1 MDQIR
6 TRKDTRNP
14 VKEGLTPKQKK
25 LYDVIKDF
33 IAANNYSPSYEE
45 LKQLLG
51 SRSKGHIHALIH
63 QLIRRHWVG
72 KRNGANRSLFIL

>member
-1 MDQIR
+1 MDTQ
-6 TRKDTRNP
+6 TQKEWKTND
-14 VKEGLTPKQKK
+14 KEGLTPKQKK

-33 IAANNYSPSYEE
+33 ITANKYSPSYEE
-45 LKQLLG
+45 LKQLMG
-51 SRSKGHIHALIH
+51 SRSKAHIHALIH

>member
-1 MDQIR
+1 MDTQ
-6 TRKDTRNP
+6 TQKAGKKLA
-14 VKEGLTPKQKK
+14 KEGLTPKQKI

-33 IAANNYSPSYEE
+33 IKFNEYSPSYEE
-45 LKQLLG
+45 LKQLMG

>member
-1 MDQIR
+1 MDTQ
-6 TRKDTRNP
+6 TQ
-14 VKEGLTPKQKK
+14 KEWKTNDKAGLTPKQKK

-45 LKQLLG
+45 LKQLMG
-51 SRSKGHIHALIH
+51 SRSKAHIHALIH
-63 QLIRRHWVG
+63 QLVRRHWIG